1 MLFSHPFRRTLIL
14 LSIVLVG
21 LPLVAHANVGKVQEI
36 LEGAGQSGV
45 ARGPKTVSDEVKA
58 KLGAMARELA
68 GKTSARA
75 YIVVL
80 ADGSNVDDYGKVYDR
95 MKLGGADVLIVS
107 AGSKWVLRCNAIA
120 AADKQRLMKQVM
132 SAGGNPLDRMA
143 RLTAALPAAIAASQ
157 QRAAPAS
164 SRRKAAPARPITTEP
179 ASSSGGFGFGFAFL
193 VLLLVGGAG
202 VVFWRRKSRD
212 TRLAAEFKQALDP
225 GEQAMANIFLGMD
238 AVEGKP
244 GFDALLSRATDLSSD
259 FDALK
264 AQPPSRQAISRATS
278 LGQRAKALE
287 GEFRALGGGSG
298 PNLLG

>member
-1 MLFSHPFRRTLIL
+1 MLHSHPFRRALIVLATL
-14 LSIVLVG
+14 LVG
-21 LPLVAHANVGKVQEI
+21 LPLTAHANVGKVQEI

-45 ARGPKTVSDEVKA
+45 ARGPKTVNDEVKA
-58 KLGAMARELA
+58 KLGAMARDLA
-68 GKTSARA
+68 AKTGARA

-107 AGSKWVLRCNAIA
+107 AGGEWVLRCNAIA

-132 SAGGNPLDRMA
+132 STGGNPLDRMG

-157 QRAAPAS
+157 QRAAPLKS
-164 SRRKAAPARPITTEP
+164 GRNAAPAPPITTAP

-264 AQPPSRQAISRATS
+264 AQPPSRQSISRATS
-278 LGQRAKALE
+278 LGQKAKALE
-287 GEFRALGGGSG
+287 GEFRALGGGG
-298 PNLLG
+298 PKLLG